1 MAAALPTSSCA
12 FSRFGNKCY
21 WWRWYWSV
29 WGTNEF
35 SVIITN
41 SKAHCSCS
49 VFICSCSCK
58 FPTASRLLVTGN
70 HDTDFGQTG
79 YRSWISSLKTPAA
92 RKQRMVK
99 RSRLVF
105 VFVSPELLL
114 FRRMVFSCLYLTEQE
129 HLTSRWW
136 SRLWRS
142 QETIGAKF
150 GTFRLVFQYICQS
163 NGILL
168 HFGEF
173 TLWQFEV
180 LREKAFNGLSQ
191 LEYDYW

>member
-1 MAAALPTSSCA
+1 M
-12 FSRFGNKCY
+12 
-21 WWRWYWSV
+21 

-41 SKAHCSCS
+41 SKGDCSCS
-49 VFICSCSCK
+49 VFICSWSCK
-58 FPTASRLLVTGN
+58 FPTANRLLVTGN
-70 HDTDFGQTG
+70 QDTDFGQTG
-79 YRSWISSLKTPAA
+79 YRSWISSLKTSAA

-114 FRRMVFSCLYLTEQE
+114 FRRMVFSSPYLTEQE

-142 QETIGAKF
+142 QETIGANVRNIQTCF
-150 GTFRLVFQYICQS
+150 PIHLPVQRDLAS
-163 NGILL
+163 
-168 HFGEF
+168 
-173 TLWQFEV
+173 
-180 LREKAFNGLSQ
+180 LRRVHALTIWSVKREGL
-191 LEYDYW
+191 